1 MSELSA
7 IPANLSNNFTID
19 TVVVAAGVGKRFGSQ
34 MPKQYAHISGQTV
47 LQHSIA
53 ALSKVHQLSTCYLVV
68 SEEDTIAKTLGFSMP
83 IEWVIGGKERMNSVF
98 NAVKTIWQQY
108 QNPLSDK
115 TSNDKAFNDKA
126 FSEKASHH
134 AYDNHWVLIHDAAR
148 PCVNPSDIEKLITQT
163 MQQFSQQSHRQS
175 QQKQGQ
181 ESAGG
186 LLAVPVRDTVKQIIH
201 AQDKVLA
208 QKTLDRSQLW
218 LAQTPQIFPLAT
230 LYDYLTQAIEQTI
243 AFTDE
248 ASLFEHFGKQ
258 PLLVEG
264 SHSNIKLTF
273 PEDLQFAQVYLAKP

>member
-1 MSELSA
+1 MSELNA
-7 IPANLSNNFTID
+7 IAANLSNNLTID

-34 MPKQYAHISGQTV
+34 MPKQYTHIGSQTV
-47 LQHSIA
+47 LQHTIA
-53 ALSKVHQLSTCYLVV
+53 ALSKVQQLSTCYLVI
-68 SEEDTIAKTLGFSMP
+68 SEEDTIAKTLNFSMP

-98 NAVKTIWQQY
+98 NAVQAIWQQY
-108 QNPLSDK
+108 QTP
-115 TSNDKAFNDKA
+115 
-126 FSEKASHH
+126 FSEKAFSDNDSHH
-134 AYDNHWVLIHDAAR
+134 TYDNHWVLIHDAAR

-163 MQQFSQQSHRQS
+163 TQQFLQQSHQQS

-186 LLAVPVRDTVKQIIH
+186 LLAVPVRDTVKQIIP
-201 AQDKVLA
+201 AQDQVLA

-273 PEDLQFAQVYLAKP
+273 PEDLQFAQVYLAKS

>member
-1 MSELSA
+1 MSELNA

-34 MPKQYAHISGQTV
+34 MPKQYTHIGSQTV

-53 ALSKVHQLSTCYLVV
+53 ALSKVHQLSSCYLVI

-115 TSNDKAFNDKA
+115 A
-126 FSEKASHH
+126 FSDKDSHH

-163 MQQFSQQSHRQS
+163 TQQFSQQSHQQS
-175 QQKQGQ
+175 QQERAQ

-186 LLAVPVRDTVKQIIH
+186 LLAIPVRDTVKQIIH

>member
-1 MSELSA
+1 MSELNA
-7 IPANLSNNFTID
+7 IAANLSSNLTID

-34 MPKQYAHISGQTV
+34 MPKQYSHIGSQTV
-47 LQHSIA
+47 LQHTIA
-53 ALSKVHQLSTCYLVV
+53 ALSKVQQLSNCYLVI

-98 NAVKTIWQQY
+98 NAVQTIWQKY
-108 QNPLSDK
+108 QNPLSNK
-115 TSNDKAFNDKA
+115 TFNEQAFNDKA
-126 FSEKASHH
+126 FSEKASNH

-163 MQQFSQQSHRQS
+163 TQQFLQQS
-175 QQKQGQ
+175 QQKQD
-181 ESAGG
+181 SAGG

-201 AQDKVLA
+201 SQDQVLA

-230 LYDYLTQAIEQTI
+230 LYDYLSQAIEQTI

>member
-1 MSELSA
+1 MSELNA
-7 IPANLSNNFTID
+7 IAANLSNNLTIN

-34 MPKQYAHISGQTV
+34 MPKQYTHIDGQTV
-47 LQHSIA
+47 LQHTIA
-53 ALSKVHQLSTCYLVV
+53 ALSKVQQLSTCYLVI

-98 NAVKTIWQQY
+98 NAVQAIWQQY

-115 TSNDKAFNDKA
+115 A
-126 FSEKASHH
+126 FSDNDSHH
-134 AYDNHWVLIHDAAR
+134 TYDNHWVLIHDAAR

-163 MQQFSQQSHRQS
+163 TQQFLQQS

>member
-1 MSELSA
+1 MSELST

-34 MPKQYAHISGQTV
+34 MPKQYTHIGGQTV

-53 ALSKVHQLSTCYLVV
+53 ALSKVHQLSTCYLVI

-83 IEWVIGGKERMNSVF
+83 IKWVVGGKERMNSVF
-98 NAVKTIWQQY
+98 NAVQTIWQQY

-115 TSNDKAFNDKA
+115 A
-126 FSEKASHH
+126 FSDKDSHH

-163 MQQFSQQSHRQS
+163 MQQFSQQSHQQS
-175 QQKQGQ
+175 QQERAQ

-201 AQDKVLA
+201 AQDQVLS

>member
-1 MSELSA
+1 MSEFNA
-7 IPANLSNNFTID
+7 IAANLSNNFTID
-19 TVVVAAGVGKRFGSQ
+19 TVVVAAGVGKRFGNQ
-34 MPKQYAHISGQTV
+34 MPKQYTHIGSQTV

-53 ALSKVHQLSTCYLVV
+53 ALSKVQQLNNCYLVI

-98 NAVKTIWQQY
+98 NAVQTIWQQY
-108 QNPLSDK
+108 QTPFS
-115 TSNDKAFNDKA
+115 DKA

-163 MQQFSQQSHRQS
+163 TQQFSQQSHQQS
-175 QQKQGQ
+175 QQERAQ

-186 LLAVPVRDTVKQIIH
+186 LLAIPVRDTVKQIIH
-201 AQDKVLA
+201 AQDQVLS

>member
-1 MSELSA
+1 MSELNA

-34 MPKQYAHISGQTV
+34 MPKQYTHIGSQTV
-47 LQHSIA
+47 LQHTIA
-53 ALSKVHQLSTCYLVV
+53 ALSKVHQLSTCYLVI
-68 SEEDTIAKTLGFSMP
+68 SEEDTIAKTLDFSMP

-98 NAVKTIWQQY
+98 NAVQTIWQQY
-108 QNPLSDK
+108 QTPFSDK
-115 TSNDKAFNDKA
+115 VSNDKAFNDKA
-126 FSEKASHH
+126 FSENASHH
-134 AYDNHWVLIHDAAR
+134 TYDNHWVLIHDAAR

-163 MQQFSQQSHRQS
+163 TEQFLQQSHEES
-175 QQKQGQ
+175 QQEHGQ

-201 AQDKVLA
+201 SQDKVLA

-230 LYDYLTQAIEQTI
+230 LYDYLSQAIEQTI

-248 ASLFEHFGKQ
+248 ASLFEHFDKQ

>member
-1 MSELSA
+1 MSELNA
-7 IPANLSNNFTID
+7 IAANLSNNFTID

-34 MPKQYAHISGQTV
+34 MPKQYTHIGGQTV

-53 ALSKVHQLSTCYLVV
+53 ALSKVHQLSTCYLVI
-68 SEEDTIAKTLGFSMP
+68 SEEDTIAKTLSFSMP
-83 IEWVIGGKERMNSVF
+83 IKWVVGGKERMNSVF

-108 QNPLSDK
+108 QTPFS
-115 TSNDKAFNDKA
+115 DKA

-163 MQQFSQQSHRQS
+163 TQQFSQQ
-175 QQKQGQ
+175 
-181 ESAGG
+181 SAGG
-186 LLAVPVRDTVKQIIH
+186 LLAVPVRDTVKQITH

>member
-1 MSELSA
+1 MSEFNA
-7 IPANLSNNFTID
+7 IAANLSNNFTID

-34 MPKQYAHISGQTV
+34 MPKQYTHIGGQTV

-53 ALSKVHQLSTCYLVV
+53 ALSKVQQLSTCYLVI

-98 NAVKTIWQQY
+98 NAVKTIWQNY
-108 QNPLSDK
+108 QNPRCDLDC
-115 TSNDKAFNDKA
+115 
-126 FSEKASHH
+126 HPRH
-134 AYDNHWVLIHDAAR
+134 DNHWVLIHDAAR

-163 MQQFSQQSHRQS
+163 TQQLLQQSPQQS
-175 QQKQGQ
+175 QQEQGQ

-201 AQDKVLA
+201 AQDQVLA

>member
-1 MSELSA
+1 MSELNA
-7 IPANLSNNFTID
+7 IATNLSNNLTID

-34 MPKQYAHISGQTV
+34 MPKQYTHIGSQTV

-53 ALSKVHQLSTCYLVV
+53 ALSKVQQLSTCYLVI
-68 SEEDTIAKTLGFSMP
+68 SEEDTIAKTLNFSMP

-98 NAVKTIWQQY
+98 NAVQTIWQQY

-115 TSNDKAFNDKA
+115 A
-126 FSEKASHH
+126 FSDKDSHH

-163 MQQFSQQSHRQS
+163 TQQFLQQSPQQS
-175 QQKQGQ
+175 QQQQ

-201 AQDKVLA
+201 AQDQVLS

>member
-1 MSELSA
+1 MSELNA
-7 IPANLSNNFTID
+7 IAANLSNNFTID
-19 TVVVAAGVGKRFGSQ
+19 TMVVAAGVGKRFGSQ
-34 MPKQYAHISGQTV
+34 MPKQYTHIDGQTV
-47 LQHSIA
+47 LQHTIA
-53 ALSKVHQLSTCYLVV
+53 ALSKVQQLSTCYLVI

-98 NAVKTIWQQY
+98 NAVQAIWQQY
-108 QNPLSDK
+108 ENSLSDK
-115 TSNDKAFNDKA
+115 TSNDKAFNDKG

-163 MQQFSQQSHRQS
+163 TQQFLQQSHQQS
-175 QQKQGQ
+175 QQEQ

>member
-1 MSELSA
+1 MSELST

-34 MPKQYAHISGQTV
+34 MPKQYTHISGQTV

-115 TSNDKAFNDKA
+115 A
-126 FSEKASHH
+126 FSDKDSHH

-163 MQQFSQQSHRQS
+163 TQQFSQQSHQQS
-175 QQKQGQ
+175 QQERAQ

-186 LLAVPVRDTVKQIIH
+186 LLAIPVRDTVKQIIH

>member
-1 MSELSA
+1 MSELST

-34 MPKQYAHISGQTV
+34 MPKQYTHISGQTV

-68 SEEDTIAKTLGFSMP
+68 SEEDTIAKTLNFSMP

-115 TSNDKAFNDKA
+115 A
-126 FSEKASHH
+126 FSDKDSHH

-163 MQQFSQQSHRQS
+163 TQQFSQQSHQQS
-175 QQKQGQ
+175 QQERAQ

-186 LLAVPVRDTVKQIIH
+186 LLAIPVRDTVKQIIH
-201 AQDKVLA
+201 AQDQVLS

>member
-1 MSELSA
+1 MSEFNA

-19 TVVVAAGVGKRFGSQ
+19 TVVVAAGIGKRFGSQ
-34 MPKQYAHISGQTV
+34 MPKQYTHIGSQTV
-47 LQHSIA
+47 LQHTIA
-53 ALSKVHQLSTCYLVV
+53 ALSKVHQLSSCYLVI

-98 NAVKTIWQQY
+98 NAVQTIWQQY
-108 QNPLSDK
+108 ENSLSDK

-126 FSEKASHH
+126 FSEKASNH

-163 MQQFSQQSHRQS
+163 TQQFSQQS
-175 QQKQGQ
+175 G
-181 ESAGG
+181 GG

-201 AQDKVLA
+201 SQDQVLA

>member
-1 MSELSA
+1 MSEFNA

-34 MPKQYAHISGQTV
+34 MPKQYTHIGGQTV
-47 LQHSIA
+47 LQHTIA
-53 ALSKVHQLSTCYLVV
+53 ALSKVQQLSTCYLVI

-108 QNPLSDK
+108 QTPFS
-115 TSNDKAFNDKA
+115 DKA

-163 MQQFSQQSHRQS
+163 TQQFSQQ
-175 QQKQGQ
+175 
-181 ESAGG
+181 SAGG

-201 AQDKVLA
+201 AQDQVLA
-208 QKTLDRSQLW
+208 KKTLDRSQLW

-230 LYDYLTQAIEQTI
+230 LYDYLSQAIEQTI

-273 PEDLQFAQVYLAKP
+273 PEDLQFAQVYLAKS

>member
-1 MSELSA
+1 MSELNA
-7 IPANLSNNFTID
+7 IAANLSNNFTID

-34 MPKQYAHISGQTV
+34 MPKQYTHIGGQTV
-47 LQHSIA
+47 LQHTIA
-53 ALSKVHQLSTCYLVV
+53 ALSKVHQLSTCYLVI

-115 TSNDKAFNDKA
+115 TSNDKAFNDIA

-163 MQQFSQQSHRQS
+163 TQQFSQQSHQQS
-175 QQKQGQ
+175 QQERAQ

-186 LLAVPVRDTVKQIIH
+186 LLAIPVRDTVKQIIH

>member
-1 MSELSA
+1 MSELNA

-19 TVVVAAGVGKRFGSQ
+19 TVVVAAGVGKRFGNQ
-34 MPKQYAHISGQTV
+34 MPKQYTHIGSQTV

-53 ALSKVHQLSTCYLVV
+53 ALSKVQQLSTCYLVI
-68 SEEDTIAKTLGFSMP
+68 SEEDTIAKTLNFSMP

-98 NAVKTIWQQY
+98 NAVQTIWQQY
-108 QNPLSDK
+108 QNPLH
-115 TSNDKAFNDKA
+115 DKAFN
-126 FSEKASHH
+126 EKASHH

-163 MQQFSQQSHRQS
+163 TQQFLQQS
-175 QQKQGQ
+175 QQEHGQ
-181 ESAGG
+181 EPAGG

-201 AQDKVLA
+201 AQDQVLA

>member
-1 MSELSA
+1 M
-7 IPANLSNNFTID
+7 
-19 TVVVAAGVGKRFGSQ
+19 
-34 MPKQYAHISGQTV
+34 
-47 LQHSIA
+47 
-53 ALSKVHQLSTCYLVV
+53 
-68 SEEDTIAKTLGFSMP
+68 
-83 IEWVIGGKERMNSVF
+83 
-98 NAVKTIWQQY
+98 
-108 QNPLSDK
+108 
-115 TSNDKAFNDKA
+115 
-126 FSEKASHH
+126 
-134 AYDNHWVLIHDAAR
+134 LIHDAAR

-163 MQQFSQQSHRQS
+163 TQQFLQQS
-175 QQKQGQ
+175 QQEHGQ
-181 ESAGG
+181 KSAGG

>member
-1 MSELSA
+1 MSEFNA
-7 IPANLSNNFTID
+7 IAANLSNNLTID
-19 TVVVAAGVGKRFGSQ
+19 VVVVAAGVGKRFGSQ
-34 MPKQYAHISGQTV
+34 MPKQYTHIGSQTV

-53 ALSKVHQLSTCYLVV
+53 ALSKVHQLSSCYLVI

-98 NAVKTIWQQY
+98 NAVQTIWQQY

-115 TSNDKAFNDKA
+115 A
-126 FSEKASHH
+126 FSDKDSHH

-230 LYDYLTQAIEQTI
+230 LYDYLTQAIEKTI

>member
-1 MSELSA
+1 MSEFNA
-7 IPANLSNNFTID
+7 IPANLSSNLTID

-34 MPKQYAHISGQTV
+34 MPKQYTHIGSQTV
-47 LQHSIA
+47 LQHTIA
-53 ALSKVHQLSTCYLVV
+53 ALSKVQQLSTCYLVI
-68 SEEDTIAKTLGFSMP
+68 SEEDTIAKTLNFSMP

-98 NAVKTIWQQY
+98 NAVQTIWRQY
-108 QNPLSDK
+108 QNPFRDK
-115 TSNDKAFNDKA
+115 TFNDKA
-126 FSEKASHH
+126 FSDKNSHH

-163 MQQFSQQSHRQS
+163 TQQFLQQL
-175 QQKQGQ
+175 QQEQKQ

-186 LLAVPVRDTVKQIIH
+186 LLAVPVRDTVKQIMH
-201 AQDKVLA
+201 SQDQVLA

-273 PEDLQFAQVYLAKP
+273 PEDLQFAQVYLAKS

>member
-1 MSELSA
+1 MSELNA
-7 IPANLSNNFTID
+7 IAANLSNNFTID

-34 MPKQYAHISGQTV
+34 MPKQYTHIGGQTV

-53 ALSKVHQLSTCYLVV
+53 ALSKVQQLSTCYLVI

-98 NAVKTIWQQY
+98 NAVQTIWRQY
-108 QNPLSDK
+108 QNPLRDK
-115 TSNDKAFNDKA
+115 TFNDKA
-126 FSEKASHH
+126 FSDKAFSDKDSHH

-163 MQQFSQQSHRQS
+163 MQQFLQQLPQQS
-175 QQKQGQ
+175 QQEQKQ

-201 AQDKVLA
+201 AQDQVLS

>member
-1 MSELSA
+1 MSELNA
-7 IPANLSNNFTID
+7 IAAKLPNNLTID

-34 MPKQYAHISGQTV
+34 MPKQYTHIGGQTV

-53 ALSKVHQLSTCYLVV
+53 ALSKVHQLSTCYLVI
-68 SEEDTIAKTLGFSMP
+68 SEEDAIAKTLNFSMP

-98 NAVKTIWQQY
+98 NAVQAIWQQY
-108 QNPLSDK
+108 QNPLCDK
-115 TSNDKAFNDKA
+115 TFNDHAFNDKT
-126 FSEKASHH
+126 FSDKASHH

-163 MQQFSQQSHRQS
+163 TQQFLQQSHQQS
-175 QQKQGQ
+175 QKEHGQ
-181 ESAGG
+181 ELAGG

-201 AQDKVLA
+201 AQDQVLS

-218 LAQTPQIFPLAT
+218 LAQTPQLFPLAT

>member
-1 MSELSA
+1 M
-7 IPANLSNNFTID
+7 
-19 TVVVAAGVGKRFGSQ
+19 
-34 MPKQYAHISGQTV
+34 
-47 LQHSIA
+47 
-53 ALSKVHQLSTCYLVV
+53 
-68 SEEDTIAKTLGFSMP
+68 
-83 IEWVIGGKERMNSVF
+83 
-98 NAVKTIWQQY
+98 
-108 QNPLSDK
+108 
-115 TSNDKAFNDKA
+115 
-126 FSEKASHH
+126 
-134 AYDNHWVLIHDAAR
+134 LIHDAAR

-163 MQQFSQQSHRQS
+163 TQQFSQQSHQQS
-175 QQKQGQ
+175 QQERAQ

-186 LLAVPVRDTVKQIIH
+186 LLAIPVRDTVKQIIH

-230 LYDYLTQAIEQTI
+230 LYDYITQAIEQTI

>member
-1 MSELSA
+1 MSELNA
-7 IPANLSNNFTID
+7 IATNLSNNFTID

-34 MPKQYAHISGQTV
+34 MPKQYTHIGGQTV

-53 ALSKVHQLSTCYLVV
+53 ALSKVQQLSTCYLVI

-115 TSNDKAFNDKA
+115 A
-126 FSEKASHH
+126 FSDKDSHH

-163 MQQFSQQSHRQS
+163 TQQFSQQSHQQS
-175 QQKQGQ
+175 QQERAQ

-186 LLAVPVRDTVKQIIH
+186 LLAIPVRDTVKQIIH

>member
-1 MSELSA
+1 MSEFNA
-7 IPANLSNNFTID
+7 IAANLSNNLTID
-19 TVVVAAGVGKRFGSQ
+19 VVVVAAGVGKRFGSQ
-34 MPKQYAHISGQTV
+34 MPKQYTHIGSQTV

-115 TSNDKAFNDKA
+115 A
-126 FSEKASHH
+126 FSDKDSHH

-163 MQQFSQQSHRQS
+163 TQQFLQQSHQQS

-218 LAQTPQIFPLAT
+218 LAQTPQIFPLPT
-230 LYDYLTQAIEQTI
+230 LYDYLIQAIEQTI

>member
-1 MSELSA
+1 MSELNA
-7 IPANLSNNFTID
+7 IPANLSNNLTID

-34 MPKQYAHISGQTV
+34 MPKQYTHIDGQTV
-47 LQHSIA
+47 LQHTIA
-53 ALSKVHQLSTCYLVV
+53 ALSKVQQLSTCYLVI
-68 SEEDTIAKTLGFSMP
+68 SEEDTIAKTLNFSMP

-98 NAVKTIWQQY
+98 NAVQTIWQQY
-108 QNPLSDK
+108 QNPLS
-115 TSNDKAFNDKA
+115 DKAFNDKA

-163 MQQFSQQSHRQS
+163 TQQFLQQSHQQS
-175 QQKQGQ
+175 QQEHGQ

-186 LLAVPVRDTVKQIIH
+186 LLAVPVRDTVKHIIH
-201 AQDKVLA
+201 SQDKVLA

>member
-1 MSELSA
+1 MSELNA

-19 TVVVAAGVGKRFGSQ
+19 AVVVAAGVGKRFGSQ
-34 MPKQYAHISGQTV
+34 MPKQYTHIGGQTV

-98 NAVKTIWQQY
+98 NAVQTIWQQY
-108 QNPLSDK
+108 QTP
-115 TSNDKAFNDKA
+115 FNEKA
-126 FSEKASHH
+126 FSENASHH
-134 AYDNHWVLIHDAAR
+134 ANDNHWVLIHDAAR

-163 MQQFSQQSHRQS
+163 MQQFSQQSHQQS
-175 QQKQGQ
+175 QQEQGQ
-181 ESAGG
+181 ESVGG
-186 LLAVPVRDTVKQIIH
+186 LLAVPVRDTVKQIIP

>member
-1 MSELSA
+1 MSELNA
-7 IPANLSNNFTID
+7 IAANLSNNFTID
-19 TVVVAAGVGKRFGSQ
+19 AVVVAAGVGKRFGSQ
-34 MPKQYAHISGQTV
+34 MPKQYTHIGSQTV

-53 ALSKVHQLSTCYLVV
+53 ALSKVQQLSTCYLVI
-68 SEEDTIAKTLGFSMP
+68 SEEDAIAKTLGFSMP

-98 NAVKTIWQQY
+98 NAVQAIWQQY
-108 QNPLSDK
+108 QNLF
-115 TSNDKAFNDKA
+115 NDKAFNDKA
-126 FSEKASHH
+126 FSDKNSHH

-163 MQQFSQQSHRQS
+163 TQQFLQQSHQES
-175 QQKQGQ
+175 QQKQVQ

-186 LLAVPVRDTVKQIIH
+186 LLAVPIRDTVKQIIH
-201 AQDKVLA
+201 SQDQVLS

>member
-1 MSELSA
+1 MSEFNA
-7 IPANLSNNFTID
+7 IAANLSNNLTID
-19 TVVVAAGVGKRFGSQ
+19 VVVVAAGVGKRFGSQ
-34 MPKQYAHISGQTV
+34 MPKQYTHIGSQTV

-53 ALSKVHQLSTCYLVV
+53 ALSKVHQLSSCYLVI

-98 NAVKTIWQQY
+98 NAVQTIWQQY

-115 TSNDKAFNDKA
+115 A
-126 FSEKASHH
+126 FSDKDSHH

-273 PEDLQFAQVYLAKP
+273 PEDLQFAQVYLAKS

>member
-1 MSELSA
+1 MSEFNA
-7 IPANLSNNFTID
+7 IAANLSNNFTID

-34 MPKQYAHISGQTV
+34 MPKQYTHIGGQTV
-47 LQHSIA
+47 LQHTIA

-98 NAVKTIWQQY
+98 NAVQTIWQKY
-108 QNPLSDK
+108 QTPFS
-115 TSNDKAFNDKA
+115 DKA
-126 FSEKASHH
+126 FSENASHH

-163 MQQFSQQSHRQS
+163 MQQFLQQSHQQS
-175 QQKQGQ
+175 QQERVQ

>member
-1 MSELSA
+1 MSEFNA
-7 IPANLSNNFTID
+7 IAANLSNNFTID

-34 MPKQYAHISGQTV
+34 MPKQYTHIGSQTV

-53 ALSKVHQLSTCYLVV
+53 ALSKVHQLSSCYLVI
-68 SEEDTIAKTLGFSMP
+68 SEEDTIAKTLNFSMP

-98 NAVKTIWQQY
+98 NAVQTIWRQY

-115 TSNDKAFNDKA
+115 D

-163 MQQFSQQSHRQS
+163 TQQFLQQ
-175 QQKQGQ
+175 
-181 ESAGG
+181 SAGG

-201 AQDKVLA
+201 SQDQVLA

-218 LAQTPQIFPLAT
+218 LAQTPQIFPLPT
-230 LYDYLTQAIEQTI
+230 LYDYLIQAIEQTI

>member
-1 MSELSA
+1 MSEFNA
-7 IPANLSNNFTID
+7 IAANLSSNVTID
-19 TVVVAAGVGKRFGSQ
+19 AVVVAAGVGKRFGSQ
-34 MPKQYAHISGQTV
+34 MPKQYTHIGGQTV

-53 ALSKVHQLSTCYLVV
+53 ALSKVQQLNNCYLVI

-83 IEWVIGGKERMNSVF
+83 IEWVVGGKERMNSVF
-98 NAVKTIWQQY
+98 NAVQTIWQQY
-108 QNPLSDK
+108 QNPF
-115 TSNDKAFNDKA
+115 NDKAFNDKA
-126 FSEKASHH
+126 FSDKDSHH

-163 MQQFSQQSHRQS
+163 TQQFLQQSPQQS
-175 QQKQGQ
+175 QQKQQ
-181 ESAGG
+181 SAGG

-201 AQDKVLA
+201 SQDQVLS

>member
-34 MPKQYAHISGQTV
+34 MPKQYTHIGSQTV
-47 LQHSIA
+47 LQYSIA
-53 ALSKVHQLSTCYLVV
+53 ALSKVHQLSTCYLVI

-83 IEWVIGGKERMNSVF
+83 IEWVVGGKERINSVF
-98 NAVKTIWQQY
+98 NAVQTIWQQY
-108 QNPLSDK
+108 QNPLH
-115 TSNDKAFNDKA
+115 DKAFN
-126 FSEKASHH
+126 EKASHH

-148 PCVNPSDIEKLITQT
+148 PCINPSDIEKLITQT
-163 MQQFSQQSHRQS
+163 TQQFLQQS
-175 QQKQGQ
+175 QQEHGQ

-186 LLAVPVRDTVKQIIH
+186 LLAIPVRDTVKQIIH

>member
-1 MSELSA
+1 MSKFNA
-7 IPANLSNNFTID
+7 IAANLSNNFTID

-34 MPKQYAHISGQTV
+34 MPKQYTYIGGQTV

-53 ALSKVHQLSTCYLVV
+53 ALSKVQQLSTCYLVV
-68 SEEDTIAKTLGFSMP
+68 SEEDMIAKTLGFSMP

-98 NAVKTIWQQY
+98 NAVQTIWQNY
-108 QNPLSDK
+108 QNPRCDLDC
-115 TSNDKAFNDKA
+115 
-126 FSEKASHH
+126 HPR
-134 AYDNHWVLIHDAAR
+134 YDNHWVLIHDAAR

-163 MQQFSQQSHRQS
+163 TQQFLQQ
-175 QQKQGQ
+175 
-181 ESAGG
+181 SAGG
-186 LLAVPVRDTVKQIIH
+186 LLAVPVRDTVKRIIH

-230 LYDYLTQAIEQTI
+230 LYDYLSQAIEQTI

-258 PLLVEG
+258 PLLVEA

-273 PEDLQFAQVYLAKP
+273 PEDLQFAQVYLAKS

>member
-1 MSELSA
+1 MSELNA
-7 IPANLSNNFTID
+7 IAANLSNNFTID
-19 TVVVAAGVGKRFGSQ
+19 AVVVAAGVGKRFGSQ
-34 MPKQYAHISGQTV
+34 MPKQYTYIGSQTV

-53 ALSKVHQLSTCYLVV
+53 ALSKVQQLSTCYLVI
-68 SEEDTIAKTLGFSMP
+68 SEEDTIAKTLNFSMP

-108 QNPLSDK
+108 QTPFS
-115 TSNDKAFNDKA
+115 DKAFCDKD
-126 FSEKASHH
+126 SQH

-163 MQQFSQQSHRQS
+163 TQQFLQQSHQES
-175 QQKQGQ
+175 QQKQVQ

-201 AQDKVLA
+201 SQDKVLS